1 MDANT
6 ELNYLIDALKV
17 LRTELA
23 TARDKAEVMV
33 RIDSIK
39 DCIVRIVEQNTA
51 A

>member
-1 MDANT
+1 MT
-6 ELNYLIDALKV
+6 PQEEVTYLIDALKV

-23 TARDKAEVMV
+23 TARDKAEVMA

-39 DCIVRIVEQNTA
+39 DCIVRLVEQTA

>member
-1 MDANT
+1 MSPEQ
-6 ELNYLIDALKV
+6 ELQYLIDALKV

-39 DCIVRIVEQNTA
+39 DCIVRLVEQTA